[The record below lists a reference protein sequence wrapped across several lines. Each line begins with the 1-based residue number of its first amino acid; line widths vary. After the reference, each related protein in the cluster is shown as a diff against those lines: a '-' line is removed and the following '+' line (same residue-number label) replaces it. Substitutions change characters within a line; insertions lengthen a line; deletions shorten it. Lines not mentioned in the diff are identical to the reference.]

1 MKKTVFSR
9 LLKELKPYMA
19 ALVVSIICAAVTVV
33 CTLAVPMY
41 QGLAVDEIVGAGQ
54 VDFDALY
61 LILKPMVM
69 IIVTGGIFTFVMNRL
84 NNYVTYRIVKVLRE
98 KAFSKINSL
107 SFPTIDKYS
116 KGDLLSRITS
126 DAESVGDGLLMG
138 FTSLFTGVVTIIIT
152 IVFMVKIHWF
162 EALLVVILTPASF
175 LVAKFVAA
183 RTFKY
188 FSGQSEIRGKETSYV
203 QEIIEN
209 QKLVKAFG
217 YEKEATE
224 KFDALNTELRETGK
238 NAAFFSSLVNPT
250 SRAVNNTIYAIIALT
265 GSMLVISGGWQAGPM
280 IIASMTVGNL
290 TAFLSYTTQ
299 YSKPFNEISSVVTE
313 LQNAFACA
321 QRLFEIIDEE
331 DPVRD
336 VSESIIPEEKPSYSI
351 RFEKVDFSY
360 DKSKKLIQNLNLDV
374 SPGQKIAIVGPT
386 GSGKTT
392 LIQLLMKFYEPD
404 AGEIF
409 VENSTL
415 SGLDTKWVRENFGMV
430 LQDTWIREGTIREN
444 LLFAREGISDEEMKN
459 AAKASG
465 AHSFIRRLPQG
476 YDTVLKSGGDGI
488 SQGQKQLLCITRVM
502 LNVPPMLILDE
513 ATSSID
519 TRTELKIQAA
529 FGTMMSG
536 RTTFIV
542 AHRLSTVRSADK
554 ILVIRDGNVVEIGT
568 HDELLARKRFYYEL
582 HTAQYE

>member
-1 MKKTVFSR
+1 MKKSVFSR
-9 LLKELKPYMA
+9 LLKELKPFVF
-19 ALVVSIICAAVTVV
+19 ALVVSLLCALVTVI
-33 CTLAVPMY
+33 CSLAVPMF
-41 QGLAVDEIVGAGQ
+41 QGEAVDVIVGKGN
-54 VDFDALY
+54 VDFTALY
-61 LILKPMVM
+61 DILKPMGMV
-69 IIVTGGIFTFVMNRL
+69 IVICGIFTFVMNRI
-84 NNYVTYRIVKVLRE
+84 NNYVTYRIVQSLRD
-98 KAFSKINSL
+98 KAFGKINTL
-107 SFPTIDKYS
+107 SFPTLDKYS

-138 FTSLFTGVVTIIIT
+138 FTSLFTGVMTILIT
-152 IVFMVKIHWF
+152 ILFMVKIHWF

-175 LVAKFVAA
+175 IVAKFVASK
-183 RTFKY
+183 TFKY

-203 QEIIEN
+203 QEMIEN
-209 QKLVKAFG
+209 QKLVRAFG
-217 YEKEATE
+217 YEKKAIEDFE
-224 KFDALNTELRETGK
+224 ALNIELRDTGK
-238 NAAFFSSLVNPT
+238 RATFFSSLVNPT
-250 SRAVNNTIYAIIALT
+250 SRAMNNTIYAIIALT
-265 GSMLVISGGWQAGPM
+265 GAMFVLSGGFSVGAVTVMG
-280 IIASMTVGNL
+280 MTVGNL

-321 QRLFEIIDEE
+321 KRLFEIIDEE
-331 DPVRD
+331 DPVID
-336 VSESIIPEEKPSYSI
+336 KPKSEIPQEKSSYPI
-351 RFEKVDFSY
+351 RFDSVDFSY
-360 DKSKKLIQNLNLDV
+360 DKTKKLIQNLNLDV
-374 SPGQKIAIVGPT
+374 KPGQKIAIVGPT
-386 GSGKTT
+386 GAGKTT

-404 AGEIF
+404 EGEIY
-409 VENSTL
+409 VDGSAL

-430 LQDTWIREGTIREN
+430 LQDTWIMEGSIREN
-444 LLFAREGISDEEMKN
+444 LLFGRRDISDEEMID

-465 AHSFIRRLPQG
+465 AHSFIRRLPHG
-476 YDTVLKSGGDGI
+476 YDTILKSGGEGI
-488 SQGQKQLLCITRVM
+488 SQGQRQLLCITRVM

-554 ILVIRDGNVVEIGT
+554 ILVIRNGNVVEIGN
-568 HDELLARKRFYYEL
+568 HEELLAQKGFYYEL

>member
-1 MKKTVFSR
+1 MKKSVFSR
-9 LLKELKPYMA
+9 LMVELKRFMP
-19 ALVVSIICAAVTVV
+19 ALVFSLICALVTVV
-33 CTLAVPMY
+33 CSLAVPMY
-41 QGLAVDEIVGAGQ
+41 QGLAVDFIVGKNN
-54 VDFDALY
+54 VDFSALY
-61 LILKPMVM
+61 LILKPMTM
-69 IIVTGGIFTFVMNRL
+69 IIIIGGAFTFAMNRI
-84 NNYVTYRIVKVLRE
+84 NNYVTYKVVQLLRE
-98 KAFSKINSL
+98 KAFKKINTL
-107 SFPTIDKYS
+107 SFPTLDKYS
-116 KGDLLSRITS
+116 KGDLLSRITT

-138 FTSLFTGVVTIIIT
+138 FTSLFTGVITIIVTIG
-152 IVFMVKIHWF
+152 FMVKIHWF

-175 LVAKFVAA
+175 IVAKFVAA

-203 QEIIEN
+203 QEMIEN
-209 QKLVKAFG
+209 QKLVRAFG
-217 YEKEATE
+217 YEE
-224 KFDALNTELRETGK
+224 KAIADFDKLNEELYETGK
-238 NAAFFSSLVNPT
+238 RATFFSSLVNPT
-250 SRAVNNTIYAIIALT
+250 SRAMNNTIYAIIALT
-265 GSMLVISGGWQAGPM
+265 GAMFVLSGGFEIGSLAVMG
-280 IIASMTVGNL
+280 MTVGNL
-290 TAFLSYTTQ
+290 TAFLSYTMQ

-321 QRLFEIIDEE
+321 KRLFEIIDEE
-331 DPVRD
+331 DPV
-336 VSESIIPEEKPSYSI
+336 VEKPASKIPDEKASYAI
-351 RFEKVDFSY
+351 RFDGVDFSY

-374 SPGQKIAIVGPT
+374 KPGQKIAIVGPT

-404 AGEIF
+404 KGEIF
-409 VENSTL
+409 VDDSAL

-430 LQDTWIREGTIREN
+430 LQDTWIREGSIRDN
-444 LLFAREGISDEEMKN
+444 LLFARDGITDEEMIS

-476 YDTVLKSGGDGI
+476 YDTVLKSGGEGI
-488 SQGQKQLLCITRVM
+488 SQGQRQLLCITRVM

-554 ILVIRDGNVVEIGT
+554 ILVIRDGNVVEIGN
-568 HDELLARKRFYYEL
+568 HDELLAQKGFYYEL